1 MPRVGEYRIHAASVS
16 QSAAD
21 ESQVK
26 TPPRHTF
33 AGHFLVQRFQLEK
46 VQLTLDF
53 PRGVYF
59 RGEKIDSTF
68 IASYYYGQPVKG
80 ARIRYTLP
88 NGQSYTESADDQGKL
103 PITFDTALVKPGE
116 WLHFKGVV
124 EGENVGVE
132 ATVFLAHLGFSIA
145 VKPSAEVILSG
156 EPFDVSIKTSGA
168 DGKPVGRS
176 LKLSV
181 FRTGRR
187 PAHPILS
194 QVPWLD
200 MDNSADA
207 EVLVEE
213 HQVETDES
221 SGEGKILL
229 TLTKGGQY
237 TLRATGTD
245 RFGQPV
251 LGAGKATISDDND
264 AIRLRIF
271 ADGTTTQVGASE
283 TVRIHS
289 RLEDTA
295 SGPLTLALVTYEGEG
310 IIDYKVLSLKS
321 EMNAVQFRV
330 GHKHFPNF
338 YFAVAAID
346 GGKLRTAGKHFTVE
360 RQLNLAVSWQHK
372 TPLPDSGGQPNYNF
386 HPFPIY
392 SPGKEAEVQVRATD
406 QLGQPVKAEF
416 SLALV
421 DEALFAQYPETLT
434 PINDFFQEGIRREAA
449 MRTASSCTFR
459 YAPATRRIVKE
470 VLAEEQRLRDIGL
483 VGVRTTQSFE
493 ALKRRTLGELVEN
506 ITLGVPEATST
517 AESETRKRKESIDAG
532 YWIGAVVTDNA
543 GMATVTIPMPEK
555 TTKWRLTGRGCTVD
569 TLVGEIKVNAI
580 TRKDFFLDI
589 KVPSIVTE
597 GDKIRVHARLHNLTD
612 FEGTAE
618 VKLRMGVAP
627 VSRLVQKDTVIP
639 KQIAISKKGTTDVI
653 FDPIAI
659 PARDQLS
666 VEVTARAGGMTDGVG
681 RDIPI
686 RPWGMEHAYT
696 KSGTANGNTA
706 IDLELPS
713 NQRYTRRRLTIE
725 IGQNV
730 SRLIYELALNRH
742 HPPRVR
748 RPVINPAIR
757 MSGDTGSD
765 LLALAYALGY
775 VKTAGGY
782 ETDNRD
788 LLEAGRTHVGR
799 LVTTQNQDG
808 GWSWIGSSHRRRS
821 GSDLHVTSRNLW
833 AMAEGRRQGI
843 LVDDRTFSKAIS
855 YLKEAFAKTE
865 QSDDE
870 TKATILHALSTVGEA
885 DFAYANRLYRGR
897 HRMRSSALAYTVL
910 LFVNLGRLEIAGEI
924 LDVLNPSPTRGAE
937 SPRFKEGPETTA
949 LTLLAMEAVRPSSP
963 WVKAAVGYLISQRRS
978 YGYSPYKAKGPVVAA
993 LATYY
998 QRIQHFTN
1006 DYKLTIAVNDQ
1017 EIETIEMRQDAPNA
1031 AIDVPAKMLVDGRN
1045 KIALTLDG
1053 RGRYTYIATLS
1064 GFSPQ
1069 VVSWSGVEPRP
1080 NGTRDKPLITKR
1092 HYYHA
1097 PLEYRGREISA
1108 PSTTEITQLPS
1119 GARTYVTV
1127 NIIKMKAYPSN
1138 SYIIVD
1144 EYFPAGTTL
1153 VEDSVSGSYQ
1163 HYEVGDGVI
1172 RFYYLPKQRVRDY
1185 LYQLVSYAPGDYRVL
1200 PTVIRDAMRLGE
1212 IQVTEPSTLTVLA
1225 PGEKSADPYEMN
1237 YTERYTLG
1245 KAYFDD
1251 GRYSDA
1257 LPLLAQLHEQKPDY
1271 NEQDTA
1277 RMLLWMYTT
1286 EKYYNARK
1294 VIEAFEI
1301 LRERYPELYIPF
1313 DKMRVVGTAYRD
1325 IEEFERASLVYRA
1338 TVDASFTN
1346 DSRVSAVLQDEGQ
1359 FLRSINFVENLWY
1372 EYPDTS
1378 PVISAYFALAQ
1389 SLYANKDAE
1398 MWGIGGEA
1406 RANEE
1411 VSSRFTKQE
1420 ILQQTVRILSQ
1431 FLTLYP
1437 MHPLVD
1443 DAAFSLTNAFLDL
1456 EDFPRVVHLCRLNQE
1471 RYQNSELLSSFQYIE
1486 ALGLFS
1492 LQQYNEAIRA
1502 ATMVAAGES
1511 EDRDFARY
1519 ILGQIH
1525 HAQGEP
1531 TQAIEWYNRVKTIYP
1546 DANESIIYFEEKRIS
1561 LPEVMIKHPDQAV
1574 KFPLKYRNIKEAAIQ
1589 VYRVDLMK
1597 LYLREKDLSRVTQV
1611 RLAGIEPEVSQS
1623 VALGDGKD
1631 YVDKTREIAL
1641 PLTEEGAYLVICRGD
1656 SLFTSGLIL
1665 ITPLEIE
1672 VQEDVVSGRLRV
1684 NVRNVV
1690 TGSYQ
1695 SKVHVKAIAS
1705 ADAHFISGETDLRG
1719 IFIADG
1725 MRGKATIIARDAANR
1740 YAFHRGT
1747 EWLGAQEKAKRQQQD
1762 EQMRAPRRPTDYR
1775 MHLNRRNEAIQSSN
1789 VEAFDQMRR
1798 RTKGGVQVQKAY

>member
-1 MPRVGEYRIHAASVS
+1 M
-16 QSAAD
+16 
-21 ESQVK
+21 
-26 TPPRHTF
+26 
-33 AGHFLVQRFQLEK
+33 
-46 VQLTLDF
+46 
-53 PRGVYF
+53 
-59 RGEKIDSTF
+59 
-68 IASYYYGQPVKG
+68 
-80 ARIRYTLP
+80 
-88 NGQSYTESADDQGKL
+88 
-103 PITFDTALVKPGE
+103 
-116 WLHFKGVV
+116 
-124 EGENVGVE
+124 
-132 ATVFLAHLGFSIA
+132 
-145 VKPSAEVILSG
+145 
-156 EPFDVSIKTSGA
+156 
-168 DGKPVGRS
+168 
-176 LKLSV
+176 
-181 FRTGRR
+181 
-187 PAHPILS
+187 
-194 QVPWLD
+194 
-200 MDNSADA
+200 
-207 EVLVEE
+207 
-213 HQVETDES
+213 
-221 SGEGKILL
+221 
-229 TLTKGGQY
+229 
-237 TLRATGTD
+237 
-245 RFGQPV
+245 
-251 LGAGKATISDDND
+251 
-264 AIRLRIF
+264 
-271 ADGTTTQVGASE
+271 
-283 TVRIHS
+283 
-289 RLEDTA
+289 
-295 SGPLTLALVTYEGEG
+295 
-310 IIDYKVLSLKS
+310 
-321 EMNAVQFRV
+321 
-330 GHKHFPNF
+330 
-338 YFAVAAID
+338 
-346 GGKLRTAGKHFTVE
+346 
-360 RQLNLAVSWQHK
+360 
-372 TPLPDSGGQPNYNF
+372 
-386 HPFPIY
+386 
-392 SPGKEAEVQVRATD
+392 
-406 QLGQPVKAEF
+406 
-416 SLALV
+416 
-421 DEALFAQYPETLT
+421 
-434 PINDFFQEGIRREAA
+434 
-449 MRTASSCTFR
+449 
-459 YAPATRRIVKE
+459 
-470 VLAEEQRLRDIGL
+470 
-483 VGVRTTQSFE
+483 
-493 ALKRRTLGELVEN
+493 
-506 ITLGVPEATST
+506 
-517 AESETRKRKESIDAG
+517 
-532 YWIGAVVTDNA
+532 
-543 GMATVTIPMPEK
+543 
-555 TTKWRLTGRGCTVD
+555 
-569 TLVGEIKVNAI
+569 
-580 TRKDFFLDI
+580 
-589 KVPSIVTE
+589 
-597 GDKIRVHARLHNLTD
+597 
-612 FEGTAE
+612 
-618 VKLRMGVAP
+618 
-627 VSRLVQKDTVIP
+627 
-639 KQIAISKKGTTDVI
+639 
-653 FDPIAI
+653 
-659 PARDQLS
+659 
-666 VEVTARAGGMTDGVG
+666 
-681 RDIPI
+681 
-686 RPWGMEHAYT
+686 
-696 KSGTANGNTA
+696 
-706 IDLELPS
+706 
-713 NQRYTRRRLTIE
+713 
-725 IGQNV
+725 
-730 SRLIYELALNRH
+730 
-742 HPPRVR
+742 
-748 RPVINPAIR
+748 
-757 MSGDTGSD
+757 
-765 LLALAYALGY
+765 
-775 VKTAGGY
+775 
-782 ETDNRD
+782 
-788 LLEAGRTHVGR
+788 
-799 LVTTQNQDG
+799 
-808 GWSWIGSSHRRRS
+808 
-821 GSDLHVTSRNLW
+821 
-833 AMAEGRRQGI
+833 
-843 LVDDRTFSKAIS
+843 
-855 YLKEAFAKTE
+855 
-865 QSDDE
+865 
-870 TKATILHALSTVGEA
+870 
-885 DFAYANRLYRGR
+885 
-897 HRMRSSALAYTVL
+897 
-910 LFVNLGRLEIAGEI
+910 
-924 LDVLNPSPTRGAE
+924 LNPSPTRGAE
-937 SPRFKEGPETTA
+937 SPRFNEGAETTA

-998 QRIQHFTN
+998 QRIQHLTN

-1108 PSTTEITQLPS
+1108 HSTTEITQLPS

-1138 SYIIVD
+1138 SYIVVD

-1172 RFYYLPKQRVRDY
+1172 RFYYLPRQRVHDY

-1212 IQVTEPSTLTVLA
+1212 ILIMEPSELTVLA
-1225 PGEKSADPYEMN
+1225 PGEKSADAYKMN
-1237 YTERYTLG
+1237 YAERYALG

-1257 LPLLAQLHEQKPDY
+1257 LPLLAQLHEQNPDY

-1294 VIEAFEI
+1294 VVEAFEI

-1502 ATMVAAGES
+1502 ATVVAAGES

-1519 ILGQIH
+1519 ILGQIY
-1525 HAQGEP
+1525 HAQGKP
-1531 TQAIEWYNRVKTIYP
+1531 AQAIEWYNRVKTIYP
-1546 DANESIIYFEEKRIS
+1546 DANESIVYFEEKRIS
-1561 LPEVMIKHPDQAV
+1561 LPEVMIKHPDPAV

-1623 VALGDGKD
+1623 VALGDGED
-1631 YVDKTREIAL
+1631 YIDKTREIAL

-1656 SLFTSGLIL
+1656 SLFASGLIL

-1672 VQEDVVSGRLRV
+1672 VQEDVVSGRLRI

-1725 MRGKATIIARDAANR
+1725 MRGKATIIARDATNR
-1740 YAFHRGT
+1740 YAFYRGT
-1747 EWLGAQEKAKRQQQD
+1747 EWLGAQEKAERQQQD